1 MSSDPQGDVDP
12 SGRPR
17 AVRLTL
23 AYDDAG
29 VRVIDRTPVDM
40 PVPPSVPE
48 PESFR
53 VAGPREASPLPAHAV
68 VTELR
73 TADDDTTYRQVVEH
87 AIPHDQ
93 EVFDPSVERGMR
105 RHPVPPPSG
114 VFTVI
119 VPDDRAADAVVLLA
133 HPASTGAE
141 RALTPEAARQAAG
154 PVELA
159 RFPLR
164 GGGGNGIG

>member
-1 MSSDPQGDVDP
+1 MSERKRDTEPPGR
-12 SGRPR
+12 SG
-17 AVRLTL
+17 AIRLTL
-23 AYDDAG
+23 AYDEAG
-29 VRVIDRTPVDM
+29 IRVIDRTPVDKA
-40 PVPPSVPE
+40 VPPHDPQ
-48 PESFR
+48 PASFR
-53 VAGPREASPLPAHAV
+53 TAGLSDAQASLPAHAV

-73 TADDDTTYRQVVEH
+73 AADDTTTYRQVVEH

-105 RHPVPPPSG
+105 RHAVPPPSG

-119 VPDDRAADAVVLLA
+119 VPDDRAAEAVVVLA
-133 HPASTGAE
+133 EPTSSGAE
-141 RALTPEAARQAAG
+141 RASALQKARPAAG

-164 GGGGNGIG
+164 AEGGDGIG

>member
-1 MSSDPQGDVDP
+1 MSTDPQGGAVP
-12 SGRPR
+12 SGHPG
-17 AVRLTL
+17 AIRLTV

-29 VRVIDRTPVDM
+29 VRVIDRTPVDK
-40 PVPPSVPE
+40 PVPPGVEE
-48 PESFR
+48 PRSFR
-53 VAGPREASPLPAHAV
+53 AGAAADGPQLPAHAV

-73 TADDDTTYRQVVEH
+73 TAGDDTTYRQVVEH

-93 EVFDPSVERGMR
+93 EVFDPSVERGVR
-105 RHPVPPPSG
+105 RHAVPPPSG

-119 VPDDRAADAVVLLA
+119 VPDDPAAEAVVLLA
-133 HPASTGAE
+133 HPGSTGAE
-141 RALTPEAARQAAG
+141 RALTREAARQATG

-164 GGGGNGIG
+164 AGGGDGIG

>member
-1 MSSDPQGDVDP
+1 MSTDPQGDAVP
-12 SGRPR
+12 SGRPG
-17 AVRLTL
+17 AIRLTL

-29 VRVIDRTPVDM
+29 VRVIDRTSVDK
-40 PVPPSVPE
+40 PVPPGVEE
-48 PESFR
+48 PRSFR
-53 VAGPREASPLPAHAV
+53 AAGPAEGPQLPRHAV

-73 TADDDTTYRQVVEH
+73 AADDHTTYRQVVEH

-93 EVFDPSVERGMR
+93 EVFDPAVERGVR
-105 RHPVPPPSG
+105 RHAVPPPSG

-119 VPDDRAADAVVLLA
+119 VPDDPAADAVVLLA

-141 RALTPEAARQAAG
+141 RALTQEAARQATG

-164 GGGGNGIG
+164 AGGGDGIR

>member
-1 MSSDPQGDVDP
+1 MTQDPQSNADP
-12 SGRPR
+12 SGRPG
-17 AVRLTL
+17 AIRLTL
-23 AYDDAG
+23 AYDDTG
-29 VRVIDRTPVDM
+29 VTVIDRTPVDK

-48 PESFR
+48 PASFR
-53 VAGPREASPLPAHAV
+53 AAPPRDAQPLPAHAV

-73 TADDDTTYRQVVEH
+73 APDDTTTYRQVVEH
-87 AIPHDQ
+87 AIQHDQ
-93 EVFDPSVERGMR
+93 EVFDPSVERGVR

-133 HPASTGAE
+133 EPTSSGAA
-141 RALTPEAARQAAG
+141 RLAPGEAAPAAG

-164 GGGGNGIG
+164 AGGGVGIG